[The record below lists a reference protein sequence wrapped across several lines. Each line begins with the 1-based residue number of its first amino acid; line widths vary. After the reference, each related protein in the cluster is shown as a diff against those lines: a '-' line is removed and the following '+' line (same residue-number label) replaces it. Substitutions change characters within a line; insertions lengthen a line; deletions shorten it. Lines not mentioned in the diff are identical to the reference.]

1 MLYLMEL
8 DKVIKANEIE
18 GTYSLF
24 LRVKKKMEEEGND
37 TWSHDYPNR
46 DIFLEDLRN
55 ESLYL
60 YLLNEKLI
68 GSFAL
73 SNDLASYFFSD
84 SSRNRTEEFLVEHHL
99 PPRAS
104 YFLLERFMID
114 PSIQNKGY
122 GGALLKKILISQK
135 NKYCLVVAYKK
146 NEKAVQFY
154 LKHGFSNVGDCKGAD
169 WGIDGSSCYLFMKRY
184 EER

>member
-1 MLYLMEL
+1 MLFLMEVM
-8 DKVIKANEIE
+8 KIVKASEIE

-37 TWSHDYPNR
+37 TWSHDYPNK

-73 SNDLASYFFSD
+73 TSDLASYFFSD
-84 SSRNRTEEFLVEHHL
+84 SSRNRTEEFLNEHHL
-99 PPRAS
+99 DSRAS
-104 YFLLERFMID
+104 YFLLERFMIE
-114 PSIQNKGY
+114 PMMQNKGY
-122 GGALLKKILISQK
+122 GGRLLEQILASQK
-135 NKYCLVVAYKK
+135 NMNCLVVAYKK

-154 LKHGFSNVGDCKGAD
+154 LKHGFNNVGDCQGAD
-169 WGIDGSSCYLFMKRY
+169 WGIDGSSCYLFVNQY
-184 EER
+184 EEK

>member
-1 MLYLMEL
+1 MEL

-135 NKYCLVVAYKK
+135 NK
-146 NEKAVQFY
+146 
-154 LKHGFSNVGDCKGAD
+154 
-169 WGIDGSSCYLFMKRY
+169 
-184 EER
+184 